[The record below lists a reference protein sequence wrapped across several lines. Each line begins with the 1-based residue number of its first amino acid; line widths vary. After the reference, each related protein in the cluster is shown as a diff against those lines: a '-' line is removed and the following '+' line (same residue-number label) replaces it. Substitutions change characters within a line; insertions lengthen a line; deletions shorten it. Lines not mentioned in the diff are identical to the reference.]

1 MKKTEQEI
9 LKKALK
15 QFRELTGLTAE
26 MKMEVKLRRNRIADA
41 RIRIPKIKVNMYAEI
56 KLNVTNQTL
65 GAVAHQLKEMA
76 AGKQEVLIT
85 RYITPQIADRLKEL
99 DLQFLDTAGNAYIN
113 LPNLFLFIKGNKV
126 KEEFAKE
133 KPIRA
138 FQPAG
143 LQLIYALLCIPGLE
157 NKPYRVMAEKANIA
171 NGAVT
176 RVIKDLKKLGYLLD
190 MGKKGRKL
198 IKKKELLQRWVNLY
212 AELLKPK
219 LFIGRYTTDNINWW
233 RQVKPFN
240 VDAQLGGETAAA
252 VITKYLKPQNHTIYT
267 RENYGKLL
275 LLLKLKKAPDGN
287 VELFK
292 KFWNFEDTLNNK
304 KLVNPVLI
312 YADLIATGDNRN
324 LDTAKIIY
332 EKEIIRYIGE
342 D

>member
-176 RVIKDLKKLGYLLD
+176 RVIKDLKKLGYLVD

-198 IKKKELLQRWVNLY
+198 IKKKALLQRWINLY

-267 RENYGKLL
+267 REKYGKLL
-275 LLLKLKKAPDGN
+275 LQLKLKNAPDGN

>member
-176 RVIKDLKKLGYLLD
+176 RVIKDLKKLGYLVD

-198 IKKKELLQRWVNLY
+198 IKKKELLQRWISLY

-267 RENYGKLL
+267 REKYGKLL
-275 LLLKLKKAPDGN
+275 LQLKLKNAPDGN